1 MPLQKMDADTK
12 MEVIINLAFGVPIK
26 MIATKYDIAE
36 YKIINL
42 RKNNYKLYN
51 QIAERFYIIDE
62 VAVLGLSPLHERAVN
77 VVKRAYGPRFQIVSE
92 HSFTLDE
99 TKMSISGVIKVADQ
113 VIARDEIPPLHEIP
127 NIKNYY
133 QSNRKMMKRSRKCKT
148 QK

>member
-99 TKMSISGVIKVADQ
+99 IKMSISGVIKVADQ

>member
-1 MPLQKMDADTK
+1 MPLQKMDVDTK

-36 YKIINL
+36 YKIVNL

-51 QIAERFYIIDE
+51 QISESFYIVDE
-62 VAVLGLSPLHERAVN
+62 VAVLGLSPLYERAVN
-77 VVKRAYGPRFQIVSE
+77 VVKRAYGKRFQIINE
-92 HSFTLDE
+92 HNFALDGE
-99 TKMSISGVIKVADQ
+99 KMSISKVLEVANT
-113 VIARDEIPPLHEIP
+113 VIARDEIPPLQQIP

-133 QSNRKMMKRSRKCKT
+133 QSNRKMMKRSRKCRT

>member
-1 MPLQKMDADTK
+1 MPLQKMDVDTK

-26 MIATKYDIAE
+26 MIATRYNIAE

-51 QIAERFYIIDE
+51 QILESFYITDE

-77 VVKRAYGPRFQIVSE
+77 VVKRAYGQRFQIISE
-92 HSFTLDE
+92 HSFCLDGV
-99 TKMSISGVIKVADQ
+99 KMSVGGVIKVANS

-127 NIKNYY
+127 NIRNYY
-133 QSNRKMMKRSRKCKT
+133 QSNRKMMRRSRKCKT